1 MVVRKQSVEEVCRLC
16 QPFCAPAAFDSSF
29 TQTKA
34 GRLNRRTSMSSKE
47 AKFWLRPEVYLA
59 YNDGF
64 GARALRELLALVEGN
79 CKRIEKARN
88 EFFG

>member
-1 MVVRKQSVEEVCRLC
+1 M
-16 QPFCAPAAFDSSF
+16 
-29 TQTKA
+29 
-34 GRLNRRTSMSSKE
+34 NRRTSMSSKE

>member
-1 MVVRKQSVEEVCRLC
+1 M
-16 QPFCAPAAFDSSF
+16 
-29 TQTKA
+29 
-34 GRLNRRTSMSSKE
+34 NRRTSMSSKE

-64 GARALRELLALVEGN
+64 GAGALRELLALVEGN
-79 CKRIEKARN
+79 CERTEKARN

>member
-1 MVVRKQSVEEVCRLC
+1 MPTVLRARGFRFFSYSNEGRPLEPPHVDVEQGER
-16 QPFCAPAAFDSSF
+16 
-29 TQTKA
+29 
-34 GRLNRRTSMSSKE
+34 E

-64 GARALRELLALVEGN
+64 GAGALRELLALVEGN
-79 CKRIEKARN
+79 CERIEKARN